1 FHSRHHEQ
9 LLEELWGLWQGI
21 PGSGVETRWH
31 EEVAS
36 TLGCGAGEGGG
47 FDLDES
53 RIIEHV
59 PSCFVHMCAEPDRV
73 SRVGP
78 TQIEVTVLQ
87 PHFFA
92 HVNPL
97 VQCRGNLER
106 QCCGGVEY
114 LHVRGDDLDLT
125 RGKVRVGV
133 AFGPRR
139 DLASDLEDILAA

>member
-1 FHSRHHEQ
+1 HIELSELGLPVGTEVFIPVAPGDLVITFHSRHHEQ

-36 TLGCGAGEGGG
+36 TLGCGAGEGGV
-47 FDLDES
+47 FDLAES

-87 PHFFA
+87 PLFFA

-97 VQCRGNLER
+97 VQCCGNL
-106 QCCGGVEY
+106 
-114 LHVRGDDLDLT
+114 
-125 RGKVRVGV
+125 
-133 AFGPRR
+133 
-139 DLASDLEDILAA
+139 